1 MNPDDLSS
9 LDATLDMMAALDTI
23 ITTVVAYRDRM
34 VEAGFSPDVSERMAE
49 EFHRLMLKKGA
60 G

>member
-34 VEAGFSPDVSERMAE
+34 IEAGFSPTLPNAWPKSST
-49 EFHRLMLKKGA
+49 G
-60 G
+60 